1 MPQLTYEC
9 RIKLQAFN
17 EEWYNQ
23 VRIAKKLWVNQS
35 TVSREIWICVKLWVS
50 YSAVVAQ
57 EYLTQQRINANINIH
72 KIIIEW
78 TALWLFIEN
87 KLKEFWSPENISNR
101 WRIETWKNISHP
113 TIYKYIYEYH
123 PERITK
129 YLRRRW
135 KKNKRKTWWKSII
148 KNRVSIRKRPKEVET
163 RERLWDFEWDTVLGS
178 DTKDRFVTNV
188 CRKARFLL
196 ADIILWNSEQ
206 SLSINTSTTMFAQ
219 LKKLPQEKVKTQT
232 LDNWVEFAD
241 HEYLTEMLWIQT
253 YFADPYSSYQRWTNE
268 QTNWLLRRFYPKW
281 TDFKK
286 IDPEEFKKNVDKINH
301 KPRKCLWFKTPYE
314 VFYEKTI
321 SYI

>member
-9 RIKLQAFN
+9 RVKLQALY
-17 EEWYNQ
+17 EEGFTQ
-23 VRIAKKLWVNQS
+23 VRISKKLKVNQS
-35 TVSREIWICVKLWVS
+35 SISRELWIFTKPWIP
-50 YSAVVAQ
+50 YSAQLAQ
-57 EYLTQQRINANINIH
+57 EYVTKRRIEANIEIH
-72 KIIIEW
+72 KITIEW
-78 TALWLFIEN
+78 TALWIFIED
-87 KLKEFWSPENISNR
+87 KLKVFWSPENIANR
-101 WRIETWKNISHP
+101 WNNKTWKTISHP
-113 TIYKYIYEYH
+113 TIYKYIYEKH
-123 PERITK
+123 PERVWE
-129 YLRRRW
+129 YLRRRG
-135 KKNKRKTWWKSII
+135 KKRKRKTGWKHII

-188 CRKARFLL
+188 CRKSRYLL
-196 ADIILWNSEQ
+196 ADIILGNDEQ
-206 SLSINTSTTMFAQ
+206 SLSINTSTSMFEQ
-219 LKKLPQEKVKTQT
+219 LKNLPKNKVKTQT

-241 HEYLTEMLWIQT
+241 HEYLIKMLWIQT

-286 IDPEEFKKNVDKINH
+286 IDPKEFKNNVDKINH

-321 SYI
+321 NYI